1 MDVRVN
7 KSEKK
12 IEWNVGRRTITI
24 HNAYV
29 LYAFKHGKNL
39 IMVKEKYESSE
50 SGFSI
55 YDKCGNLVVSY
66 KYLGDSLTFREV
78 NIADIKGT
86 IISADYEEEKRVVI
100 ILKEL
105 EETRSLLIYD
115 EQGDFIAEIVSPQG
129 YRFVSLKNNDGNIMV
144 VAQGTSDM
152 TRDSFGRNDWN
163 FVIDFENFY
172 VQKKS
177 ITQ

>member
-1 MDVRVN
+1 
-7 KSEKK
+7 
-12 IEWNVGRRTITI
+12 
-24 HNAYV
+24 
-29 LYAFKHGKNL
+29 
-39 IMVKEKYESSE
+39 MVKEKYESSE

-78 NIADIKGT
+78 NIADIKGA
-86 IISADYEEEKRVVI
+86 IISADYEEEKRMVI

-129 YRFVSLKNNDGNIMV
+129 YTFVSLKTVMV
-144 VAQGTSDM
+144 IL
-152 TRDSFGRNDWN
+152 W
-163 FVIDFENFY
+163 
-172 VQKKS
+172 
-177 ITQ
+177 

>member
-7 KSEKK
+7 KSEKR
-12 IEWNVGRRTITI
+12 IEWNVGSRTITI
-24 HNAYV
+24 HNAHV
-29 LYAFKHGKNL
+29 LYAFKHGKKL
-39 IMVKEKYESSE
+39 LMVKEKYESSE

-55 YDKCGNLVVSY
+55 YDECGNLVVSY
-66 KYLGDSLTFREV
+66 KYLGDSLTFREI
-78 NIADIKGT
+78 NIADIKGA
-86 IISADYEEEKRVVI
+86 IISADYEEE
-100 ILKEL
+100 
-105 EETRSLLIYD
+105 TRSLLLYD
-115 EQGDFIAEIVSPQG
+115 ESGDFIAEIVSPQG
-129 YRFVSLKNNDGNIMV
+129 YTFVSLKNSAGNIMV
-144 VAQGTSDM
+144 VAQGTSNM